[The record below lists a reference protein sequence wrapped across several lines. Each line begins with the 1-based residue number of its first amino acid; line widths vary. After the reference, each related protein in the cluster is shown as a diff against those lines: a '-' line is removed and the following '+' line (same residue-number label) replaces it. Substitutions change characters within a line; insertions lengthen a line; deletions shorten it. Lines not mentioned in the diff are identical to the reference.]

1 MRPAPLGPRAGMPP
15 EMATPLTIVAVLW
28 GGLTLAGVA
37 WATGSAAGWAANGRW
52 DPPPFAVDTA
62 TRVISGGPGP
72 VFGAPTPLVAAAWI
86 SVGVCASVAAG
97 VGASRGTRRPPS
109 DDPVRSLARPTD
121 LAPLTPAPAADR
133 ARALR
138 PGLRADEPIRAE
150 DAGLAL
156 GVLQPSG
163 PVLRGSWEDVV
174 LCIMA
179 PRAGKT
185 TSLAVP
191 MVLDAPGAVIAT
203 SNKADLLMATH
214 ALRRAR
220 GTCWVF
226 DPQGIARSTRRFTF
240 NPLAGVTT
248 VGQAARL
255 AMHFAQEIKD
265 TDRHAGGDFW
275 TSAATDLLTALLLAA
290 ALDGRDLA
298 EVYRW
303 LNDSTARRPVQLL
316 RDKGHP
322 ALAASLEGR
331 QSGAVETREGIFETA
346 RTAAQALRD
355 PAIMAW
361 VTPDP
366 TRPALDP
373 LVFAG
378 STDTVYAMSKDGG
391 GSAAPLV
398 AALVDALF
406 TAGTH
411 RAEAAAGRLDPPLV
425 AVLDEAANVAR
436 IGDLPQL
443 YSHLGS
449 RGLIPVTIL
458 QSYRQGSSVWGETG
472 MDTLWSAATVKVIG
486 AGIDDPK
493 LAEDI
498 SKLIGE
504 HDVTVR
510 SISHGRDHSTSH
522 SLRRQRILPPEAIRA
537 LPRGQAL
544 VLATGARPGLIALQP
559 WYHGPHAR
567 RITAAQK
574 AASHRIT
581 ARAAQ
586 LPGGSS

>member
-1 MRPAPLGPRAGMPP
+1 MRPTPLGPRPGMPP
-15 EMATPLTIVAVLW
+15 EMVTPLTIVAVLW
-28 GGLTLAGVA
+28 GGLAVAGIA
-37 WATGSAAGWAANGRW
+37 WATGTAAGWAATGQWN
-52 DPPPFAVDTA
+52 PPPFSLATA
-62 TRVISGGPGP
+62 ATVLRDGPAP
-72 VFGAPTPLVAAAWI
+72 VFHAPTPLIAAAWI
-86 SVGVCASVAAG
+86 AIGVCGCAAAG
-97 VGASRGTRRPPS
+97 VWAARATRRPPS
-109 DDPVRSLARPTD
+109 DDPLRSLARPAD
-121 LAPLTPAPAADR
+121 LAPLTPGPAADR

-138 PGLRADEPIRAE
+138 PTLTGDQPIGGP

-156 GVLQPSG
+156 GVLQPDG
-163 PVLRGSWEDVV
+163 PELRSSWEDVV

-214 ALRRAR
+214 ALRRAT

-226 DPQGIARSTRRFTF
+226 DPQGIARSPRRFTF

-248 VGQAARL
+248 VAAAARL

-265 TDRHAGGDFW
+265 TTRKAGGDFW
-275 TSAATDLLTALLLAA
+275 TSAATDVLTALLLAA
-290 ALDGRDLA
+290 ALDGRDLSQ
-298 EVYRW
+298 VYRW
-303 LNDSTARRPVQLL
+303 LNDSTARRPVHLL
-316 RDKGHP
+316 RDNAHP

-355 PAIMAW
+355 PAMMAW

-366 TRPALDP
+366 RLPSLDP
-373 LVFAG
+373 DTFAAC
-378 STDTVYAMSKDGG
+378 TDTLYAMSKDGG

-406 TAGTH
+406 IAGTH

-458 QSYRQGSSVWGETG
+458 QSYRQGTSVWGETG
-472 MDTLWSAATVKVIG
+472 MDTLWSAATIKIVG

-493 LAEDI
+493 LAEDL

-510 SISHGRDHSTSH
+510 SVSHGRDHSTSH

-559 WYHGPHAR
+559 WYRGPRATH
-567 RITAAQK
+567 ITAAAQ

-581 ARAAQ
+581 TRAAQ
-586 LPGGSS
+586 THGGHP

>member
-1 MRPAPLGPRAGMPP
+1 MRTAPLGPRTGMPP
-15 EMATPLTIVAVLW
+15 ELITPLAIVGALW
-28 GGLTLAGVA
+28 GGLALAGIG
-37 WATGSAAGWAANGRW
+37 WATGSAAGWATGHRW
-52 DPPPFAVDTA
+52 NPPPFALDTA
-62 TRVISGGPGP
+62 TRVLRDGPGV
-72 VFGAPTPLVAAAWI
+72 VFGAPTPLIAGTWITLGVAA
-86 SVGVCASVAAG
+86 SVTLGVW
-97 VGASRGTRRPPS
+97 ASRGARRPLS
-109 DDPVRSLARPTD
+109 DDPTRSLAHPGD
-121 LAPLTPAPAADR
+121 LATLTPRPAADR

-138 PGLRADEPIRAE
+138 PTLTADQPVRAQDT
-150 DAGLAL
+150 GLAVGHL
-156 GVLQPSG
+156 HPDG
-163 PVLRGSWEDVV
+163 PMLRGSWEDVV

-214 ALRRAR
+214 ALRRAH

-226 DPQGIARSTRRFTF
+226 DPQGIARTPRRFTF
-240 NPLAGVTT
+240 NPLAGVAT
-248 VGQAARL
+248 VAHAARL

-265 TDRHAGGDFW
+265 TTRHAGGDFW

-290 ALDGRDLA
+290 ALDSRDLA

-303 LNDSTARRPVQLL
+303 LNDSAARRPVHLL
-316 RDKGHP
+316 RTHGHP
-322 ALAASLEGR
+322 ALASSLEGR
-331 QSGAVETREGIFETA
+331 QSGAVETREGIYETA

-355 PAIMAW
+355 PEIMAW

-366 TRPALDP
+366 HLPALDP
-373 LVFAG
+373 ASFAA

-406 TAGTH
+406 TAGTR
-411 RAEAAAGRLDPPLV
+411 RAEACAGRLDPPLV

-458 QSYRQGSSVWGETG
+458 QSYRQGAAVWGDTG
-472 MDTLWSAATVKVIG
+472 MDTLWSAATIKVIG

-510 SISHGRDHSTSH
+510 STSHGRDHSTTH

-559 WYHGPHAR
+559 WYQGPRAHH
-567 RITAAQK
+567 ITAAHQ

-581 ARAAQ
+581 ARAQ
-586 LPGGSS
+586 HPGGHP